1 MPRAAGAR
9 LLLEVGCEE
18 LPPASVAPAL
28 AQLARDTAAA
38 LRAARLEGGEPRTT
52 GTVRRL
58 VLMVDGVPRRQAD
71 HVSAVRG
78 PAARVAFDPSGAP
91 TAAAHGFARAHGV
104 AVEALQVREIDGG
117 RYVVAEVRQRG
128 RPAASVL
135 AEVLPRVVAGL
146 AFPKTMRW
154 QANGFRFGRPIR
166 WVVAMLDGRVLP
178 LSIAGVRAGRA
189 TRGHRFLGPATVRL
203 RDAGGYAAA
212 LRRGRVVLD
221 PEARRTRIATGA
233 AALARRLRGT
243 PAIDPGLLEEL
254 VWSTEHPTPLL
265 GAFDRALAEALPRE
279 VVLVT
284 LQHHQKSFGITDAG
298 GRVLPGFIAVRDGG
312 AAHLDVVRT
321 GHEWVVR
328 ARLEDARF
336 FLDDDRRRGFE
347 ARARELARLA
357 HAAGL
362 GSMADHVRR
371 LVALC
376 GWLAE
381 VARLD
386 AREREV
392 LARAAALCKVDLVT
406 ALVRELPELQGT
418 VGRIYALEAGEPAE
432 VAAAIE
438 QHYWPR
444 AAGGALP
451 ERRPA
456 GLLAVADRALLL
468 TGALLAGLEP
478 SGSQDPYGLRRAA
491 SGIAAVLQAHDPGLG
506 LRELFAAAAARY
518 DVTSDA
524 QARAAA
530 AAVEVTLQRLRAAL
544 LEQGVAYDTADAV
557 FAAGGDVVADLTARA
572 RALQAVRKDAAMPR
586 LATGFARASRILGQA
601 QPAGQLDPTL
611 FDADAERA
619 LHQAWEA
626 VEAEVARAARAG
638 RYDEA
643 LAALVRL
650 ADPIDRFFDGVL
662 VMAPEARVRANRLAL
677 LQAVTKTFLRV
688 ADLGRLAG

>member
-1 MPRAAGAR
+1 
-9 LLLEVGCEE
+9 
-18 LPPASVAPAL
+18 
-28 AQLARDTAAA
+28 
-38 LRAARLEGGEPRTT
+38 
-52 GTVRRL
+52 VRRL
-58 VLMVDGVPRRQAD
+58 VLMVNGLPLRQAD
-71 HVSAVRG
+71 RVSVVRG

-91 TAAAHGFARAHGV
+91 SAAALGFARAQGV
-104 AVEALQVREIDGG
+104 AVDALQVREIDGG
-117 RYVVAEVRQRG
+117 RYVVAEVRERG
-128 RPAASVL
+128 RPASQVL

-154 QANGFRFGRPIR
+154 QADGFRFGRPIR
-166 WVVAMLDGRVLP
+166 WVVAMLDRRVLP
-178 LSIAGVRAGRA
+178 LAIAGVRAGRA
-189 TRGHRFLGPATVRL
+189 TRGHRFLRPAAVTL
-203 RDAGGYAAA
+203 SDASGYAAA
-212 LRRGRVVLD
+212 VRRGHVVLD
-221 PEARRTRIATGA
+221 PEARRARIATA
-233 AALARRLRGT
+233 ATALARRLRGV
-243 PAIDPGLLEEL
+243 PVIDADLLEEL

-284 LQHHQKSFGITDAG
+284 LQHHQKSFGITDAS

-312 AAHLDVVRT
+312 TAHLDTVRT

-347 ARARELARLA
+347 ARAGELARLA

-371 LVALC
+371 LEALC
-376 GWLAE
+376 AWLAE
-381 VARLD
+381 TAGLGTD
-386 AREREV
+386 ERGV

-418 VGRIYALEAGEPAE
+418 VGRIYALEAGEPVE
-432 VAAAIE
+432 VASAIE

-444 AAGGALP
+444 AAGAALP

-456 GLLAVADRALLL
+456 GMLGVADRALLL
-468 TGALLAGLEP
+468 VGALLAGLEP

-491 SGIAAVLQAHDPGLG
+491 SGIAAILQVHGGRVG
-506 LRELFAAAAARY
+506 LRDLFAAAAARY
-518 DVTSDA
+518 DAAPD
-524 QARAAA
+524 ARARAVG

-544 LEQGVAYDTADAV
+544 LEQGVGYDTADAV
-557 FAAGGDVVADLTARA
+557 FAAGGDVVADLVARA
-572 RALQAVRKDAAMPR
+572 RALQAVRGDAAMPR
-586 LATGFARASRILGQA
+586 LVTAFARASRILGQG
-601 QPAGQLDPTL
+601 QPAGGVDPAL

-619 LHQAWEA
+619 LHDAREA
-626 VEAEVARAARAG
+626 AEAEVARAARAG

-650 ADPIDRFFDGVL
+650 ADPIDRFFDEVL
-662 VMAPEARVRANRLAL
+662 VMGPEPRVRANRLAL
-677 LQAVTKTFLRV
+677 LEAVTRTFLHV
-688 ADLGRLAG
+688 ADLGKLAG